1 MLLHSAVQI
10 DKSSSNI
17 ARNRDSF
24 SLRYAEDHVAWW
36 PPAKSSSH
44 LPTISECTSHV
55 FQQGPWIHT
64 SAYRAFRR
72 LQAYSAN
79 DSRLGEYV
87 GLPGYQNTLYGS
99 IYTLLT
105 MSSSHNVCPR
115 SPSYYSPTSRHYQ
128 PLPSSHDCKM
138 RNADSQLSVRH
149 LMCDLA
155 NGLFKCNLE
164 EWTTQLQH
172 EDGALSLSTEL
183 PLWDNF
189 VVARGDSTT
198 MSIYVLYYRL
208 IR

>member
-115 SPSYYSPTSRHYQ
+115 SPSYYSP
-128 PLPSSHDCKM
+128 SSHDCKM